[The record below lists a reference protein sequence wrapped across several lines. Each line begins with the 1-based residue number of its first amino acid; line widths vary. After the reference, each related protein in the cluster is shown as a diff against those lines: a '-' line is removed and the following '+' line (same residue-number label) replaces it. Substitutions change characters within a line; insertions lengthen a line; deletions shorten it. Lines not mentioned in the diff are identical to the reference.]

1 MVVEATAVQTAV
13 TAEMKYLL
21 LQKTYLQLDSRDI
34 IRDMM
39 MATEQVTTG
48 NSTVFI
54 TMTKIII
61 NQKMVRTLIKG
72 AILKVMMKVIVKG
85 KQRL

>member
-1 MVVEATAVQTAV
+1 MR
-13 TAEMKYLL
+13 YYLILL
-21 LQKTYLQLDSRDI
+21 LILILSSCGGGSYSSSNGGNSGNEVSTVTEDI
-34 IRDMM
+34 S
-39 MATEQVTTG
+39 G